1 MHFRSLIGATALA
14 AALLTMSG
22 TAAAESFPDHTVKI
36 IVPTAPGGSIDATA
50 RIVAEKLQTIWGTPV
65 IIENRAGAGMRI
77 GADAA
82 AKSPADGYTWLIAHD
97 GTLAMNA
104 VIYPDLSYDPVQD
117 FVALGLISAIPE
129 VIMVANKVP
138 AKTLGEFL
146 DYAKKNPG
154 KINHATGG
162 TATLLAAELL
172 KAMAGI
178 EIEQVSYRGGAPA
191 VTGLLSD
198 DVEVCIADIATANAA
213 LQSDRVKPLAVT
225 TLTRISQYP
234 DIPTANEAGVP
245 GYDVATWVGAF
256 APAGT
261 PKEVVEKIEAGIKE
275 ATKDPDVRA
284 KLEKIGMQVRSGSAS
299 EMREVLAADIAKWGK
314 LVREKN
320 IKLAQ

>member
-1 MHFRSLIGATALA
+1 MRHPLAMIA
-14 AALLTMSG
+14 AAMLTMNG
-22 TAAAESFPDHTVKI
+22 AATAESFPDHTVKI

-50 RIVAEKLQTIWGTPV
+50 RIVAEKMQAIWGKPV
-65 IIENRAGAGMRI
+65 

-82 AKSPADGYTWLIAHD
+82 AKSPADGYTLLIAHD

-104 VIYPDLSYDPVQD
+104 VIYPDLSYDPVKD
-117 FVALGLISAIPE
+117 FVPLGLISAIPE
-129 VIMVANKVP
+129 VIMVANKVS

-191 VTGLLSD
+191 VTGLLSG

>member
-1 MHFRSLIGATALA
+1 MKHLLALLALAIAAASTAATAQN
-14 AALLTMSG
+14 
-22 TAAAESFPDHTVKI
+22 FPDHAVKI

-50 RIVAEKLQTIWGTPV
+50 RIIAEKLSAKWGQPV

-82 AKSPADGYTWLIAHD
+82 AKSPPDGYTWLVAHD
-97 GTLAMNA
+97 GTMAMNA
-104 VIYPDLSYDPVQD
+104 VVYPDLPYDPVKD
-117 FVALGLISAIPE
+117 FVPLGLISAIPE

-138 AKTLGEFL
+138 VKTLAEFI

-162 TATLLAAELL
+162 TATLLATELL

-178 EIEQVSYRGGAPA
+178 EIEHVTYRGGAPA
-191 VTGLLSD
+191 VTGLMSG
-198 DVEVCIADIATANAA
+198 DVEICIADIATANAA
-213 LQSDRVKPLAVT
+213 LQSDRIRPLAVT
-225 TLTRISQYP
+225 TLERVKQYP
-234 DIPTANEAGVP
+234 NIPTANEGGVP

-261 PKEVVEKIEAGIKE
+261 PKNVIAKIEASLKDAVKE
-275 ATKDPDVRA
+275 PDVRA
-284 KLEKIGMQVRSGSAS
+284 KLETIGMQVKSGTSD
-299 EMREVLAADIAKWGK
+299 EMRDVLAKDIAKWGK

-320 IKLAQ
+320 IKIAQ